1 MPDDDYLKTEERMK
15 DVIEATRREFA
26 SIRTGRANPALL
38 DRVSVEAYG
47 DIYPI
52 NQVASISVPEPRLLV
67 IQPWDRTLVPS
78 IERAILKSDLAL
90 TPMSDGSIIRIPI
103 PALTED
109 RRRELVKMAKKIAED
124 MRVRIRNIRR
134 EAIDI
139 LREQEKNKEITED
152 DLRHGQED
160 IQKLTDRFIAE
171 IDSLL
176 EAKEAEITEF

>member
-1 MPDDDYLKTEERMK
+1 MAFISNYAEEQ
-15 DVIEATRREFA
+15 
-26 SIRTGRANPALL
+26 LL
-38 DRVSVEAYG
+38 ADPTFQRKA
-47 DIYPI
+47 
-52 NQVASISVPEPRLLV
+52 A
-67 IQPWDRTLVPS
+67 
-78 IERAILKSDLAL
+78 
-90 TPMSDGSIIRIPI
+90 
-103 PALTED
+103 
-109 RRRELVKMAKKIAED
+109 
-124 MRVRIRNIRR
+124 

>member
-1 MPDDDYLKTEERMK
+1 MPDDDYRKTEERMK

-52 NQVASISVPEPRLLV
+52 NQMASISVPEPRLLV

>member
-1 MPDDDYLKTEERMK
+1 MPDDDYRETEERMK

>member
-1 MPDDDYLKTEERMK
+1 
-15 DVIEATRREFA
+15 
-26 SIRTGRANPALL
+26 
-38 DRVSVEAYG
+38 VEAYG

>member
-1 MPDDDYLKTEERMK
+1 
-15 DVIEATRREFA
+15 
-26 SIRTGRANPALL
+26 
-38 DRVSVEAYG
+38 
-47 DIYPI
+47 
-52 NQVASISVPEPRLLV
+52 
-67 IQPWDRTLVPS
+67 
-78 IERAILKSDLAL
+78 
-90 TPMSDGSIIRIPI
+90 
-103 PALTED
+103 
-109 RRRELVKMAKKIAED
+109 MAKKIAED

>member
-1 MPDDDYLKTEERMK
+1 MK